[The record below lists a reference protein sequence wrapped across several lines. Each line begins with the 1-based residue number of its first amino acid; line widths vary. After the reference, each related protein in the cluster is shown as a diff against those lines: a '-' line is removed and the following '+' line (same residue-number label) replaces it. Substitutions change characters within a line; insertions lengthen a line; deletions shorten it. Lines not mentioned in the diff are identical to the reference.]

1 MHAFLVQVQT
11 RSYFDCF
18 HPHVLPQFLS
28 RCLFY
33 SSNII
38 YHFGHHHKRYALAEM
53 THRASNFTEGVL
65 EMERTVLGIIQVD
78 ARQILHDGLRK
89 ELVRQVSRAMH
100 ATLVFVNPKTNTA
113 SSTQVDVRTDL
124 DRCLKKL
131 GKVMDGFRRSVE
143 YLQVYYISD
152 FVACM
157 QLVFVNST
165 EESVLFFLLFF
176 SLSNFSP

>member
-1 MHAFLVQVQT
+1 
-11 RSYFDCF
+11 
-18 HPHVLPQFLS
+18 
-28 RCLFY
+28 
-33 SSNII
+33 
-38 YHFGHHHKRYALAEM
+38 M

-113 SSTQVDVRTDL
+113 SSSQVDVRSDL

-143 YLQVYYISD
+143 YLQVCDDECRKKGCFMHASKRLLYTL
-152 FVACM
+152 VANTKRSK
-157 QLVFVNST
+157 V
-165 EESVLFFLLFF
+165 FFLFHLRNLPSASF
-176 SLSNFSP
+176 PREPR

>member
-1 MHAFLVQVQT
+1 
-11 RSYFDCF
+11 
-18 HPHVLPQFLS
+18 
-28 RCLFY
+28 
-33 SSNII
+33 
-38 YHFGHHHKRYALAEM
+38 M

-176 SLSNFSP
+176 LSPIFLRENISSFFSVIIFIIVYVYYIRTTWIWRA